1 MVRLGNTQEDA
12 GRTDG
17 PTRGSTFPRVAAFGA
32 FRLRVT
38 ERILERDGIPVKI
51 GSRALDILLTLVE
64 RAPQVVSKRDLLGRG
79 WGELVVE
86 ESSLRWHI
94 ASLRK
99 ALGDGESGV
108 NYITNIPSRG
118 YCFVATVNWDNSAVL
133 PTKDSRA
140 GKSASSLPGRPL
152 LMVGRDDAL
161 QEVTG
166 RILEHRF
173 VSIVGPGG
181 IGKTTV
187 ALAVAHELLAEFP
200 GAIHFLDLAA
210 VEDPRLVAGALASEL
225 GISVVSD
232 NPLPVILTF
241 LREQRTLLVLDS
253 CEHVIGAVAALAES
267 IFREAPQVYILAT
280 SRESLR
286 AQGER
291 VHHLPPLEC
300 PPADALSLTA
310 TQALAFPAVQLFV
323 KHVAASGYPFELGD
337 ADAPIVGE
345 ICRRL
350 DGIALA
356 LELAACRVGVYGV
369 QGTASLLDK
378 QFRLLWHGRRTA
390 LPRHQTL
397 SATLDWSYNL
407 LSGTEQRTLCHL
419 SVFVGSFSLEA
430 ALDVITRDLD
440 ASEVAETLATLVE
453 KSLVTLDRA
462 PTIRYRL
469 LDTTRAYAWQKLVD
483 GGEHLRT
490 ARRHCEYLAQ
500 VLEQFNA
507 TAAIPCSPEA
517 VNFFVANLANLR
529 AALEWSFSEQG
540 DSVLGARVTAASAAL
555 FFELTLLPE
564 CITWTE
570 RALRALDAV
579 GKGTRAELELQT
591 CFALAFA
598 VTKGN
603 VWVARNAL
611 MRALELAES
620 LRDPATQLLLLHA
633 LYRWQTRSGDF
644 RGLAVLTSRI
654 EAVAREIDDP
664 LADAIAH
671 ALVAITCYYIGDGR
685 EVPRHAQLALSGPLR
700 SATLNASTFGYLN
713 RTAVRN
719 VLARSLWALG
729 LPDQALVVAGEAARE
744 ATDLGDPLT
753 LAYVLGSILFVYVR
767 TGQWLTAEEV
777 INRLHGYAT
786 KHHLST
792 YVPLAVGW
800 QGHLAVLR
808 GDLSRGIE
816 LLQTALADLRVA
828 GYELYSRLLNA
839 ALAEGL
845 AKAGQLELAYSRVCE
860 AVAWSESHGPSA
872 DLLELL
878 RVKGDTLIAMSPSDT
893 RQGEACLQNSLDL
906 ARQQGALSMEL
917 RSGMSLARVWA
928 GQGQSER
935 AVALL
940 APIYNRFSEGFETL
954 DVVVASKLLDRL
966 RSRG

>member
-1 MVRLGNTQEDA
+1 MVRLSNTQEGSA
-12 GRTDG
+12 RTDG
-17 PTRGSTFPRVAAFGA
+17 PTHGSTFPQVAAFGA

-38 ERILERDGIPVKI
+38 ERILEKDGIPVKI
-51 GSRALDILLTLVE
+51 GSRAIDILLTLVE
-64 RAPQVVSKRDLLGRG
+64 RAPNLVIKRDLISRV
-79 WGELVVE
+79 WGNLVID

-99 ALGDGESGV
+99 TLGDDESGV
-108 NYITNIPSRG
+108 RYVTNVVGRG
-118 YCFVATVNWDNSAVL
+118 YCFAAPVTWTTKAPIAAEGEATSPRATRL
-133 PTKDSRA
+133 PRQ
-140 GKSASSLPGRPL
+140 PL
-152 LMVGRDDAL
+152 RIVGRDGAVRDL
-161 QEVTG
+161 RKRLIEQ
-166 RILEHRF
+166 RF
-173 VSIVGPGG
+173 VSIVGAGG

-200 GAIHFLDLAA
+200 AAIHFLDLAA

-253 CEHVIGAVAALAES
+253 CEHVIGAVAALAEG
-267 IFREAPQVYILAT
+267 IFREAPQVHILAT

-300 PPADALSLTA
+300 PPADAVSLTA

-323 KHVAASGYPFELGD
+323 EQVAASGYPFELGE

-430 ALDVITRDLD
+430 ALGVITRDLD
-440 ASEVAETLATLVE
+440 AGEVTETLATLVE

-483 GGEHLRT
+483 RGEHLRT

-517 VNFFVANLANLR
+517 VNFFAANLGNLR

-579 GKGTRAELELQT
+579 GKGTRAELQLQT
-591 CFALAFA
+591 CFALPFA

-603 VWVARNAL
+603 VWVAHNAL

-685 EVPRHAQLALSGPLR
+685 EVPRHAQLALSGPVR

-744 ATDLGDPLT
+744 ATDLGDPQT

-839 ALAEGL
+839 ALVDGL

-878 RVKGDTLIAMSPSDT
+878 RVKGETLIAMSPSDT

-917 RSGMSLARVWA
+917 RSGMSLARIWA
-928 GQGQSER
+928 ENGQVDEALG
-935 AVALL
+935 LL
-940 APIYNRFSEGFETL
+940 APIHSRFTEGFHTSDL
-954 DVVVASKLLDRL
+954 VAAANLLDEL
-966 RSRG
+966 RSRR

>member
-1 MVRLGNTQEDA
+1 MVRLGNIQEEA
-12 GRTDG
+12 ARTDG

-38 ERILERDGIPVKI
+38 ERILEKDGIPVKI
-51 GSRALDILLTLVE
+51 GSRALDILVTLVE
-64 RAPQVVSKRDLLGRG
+64 RAPDVVIKRDLISRV
-79 WGELVVE
+79 WGNLVID
-86 ESSLRWHI
+86 ESSLRWHV

-99 ALGDGESGV
+99 TLGDDESGARYV
-108 NYITNIPSRG
+108 TNVVGRG
-118 YCFVATVNWDNSAVL
+118 YCFAVRVTWATEAPIAVEREATSPCATRL
-133 PTKDSRA
+133 PR
-140 GKSASSLPGRPL
+140 RPL
-152 LMVGRDDAL
+152 RMVGRDGAVRDL
-161 QEVTG
+161 KKRVIEQ
-166 RILEHRF
+166 RF

-187 ALAVAHELLAEFP
+187 ALAVAHDVLPEFA
-200 GAIHFLDLAA
+200 GAVQFIDFAA
-210 VEDPRLVAGALASEL
+210 IENPQLVGFALASQL
-225 GISVVSD
+225 GLSTVLE
-232 NPLPVILTF
+232 NPLPVILAF
-241 LREQRTLLVLDS
+241 LCERRMLLVFDS
-253 CEHVIGAVAALAES
+253 CERVIEATAALAEN
-267 IFREAPQVYILAT
+267 IFRDAPQVHILAT

-300 PPADALSLTA
+300 PPADAVSLTA

-407 LSGTEQRTLCHL
+407 LSRTEQRTLCHL
-419 SVFVGSFSLEA
+419 SVFVGSFSWEA
-430 ALDVITRDLD
+430 ALDVVTRDLD
-440 ASEVAETLATLVE
+440 AGEVTETLATLVE
-453 KSLVTLDRA
+453 KSLVTADRA

-517 VNFFVANLANLR
+517 VNFFAANLSNLR
-529 AALEWSFSEQG
+529 AALEWSFSKQG

-591 CFALAFA
+591 CFALSFA

-603 VWVARNAL
+603 VWVAHNAL

-685 EVPRHAQLALSGPLR
+685 EVPRHAQLALSGPVR

-878 RVKGDTLIAMSPSDT
+878 RVKGETLIAMSPSDT